1 MSNVEDKKAMK
12 AVNMMLTHEIISEVE
27 RIAKKRNMS
36 KAMVYRMMLEIGID
50 MHKDMESIGIIAAV
64 DFTYYC
70 KEALKAM
77 NNKVAKG
84 TQLHLPI

>member
-1 MSNVEDKKAMK
+1 
-12 AVNMMLTHEIISEVE
+12 
-27 RIAKKRNMS
+27 
-36 KAMVYRMMLEIGID
+36 MVYRMMLEIGID